1 MRGNFF
7 YQRLGERLYA
17 EREKRKLS
25 QEQLGLI
32 SDVDRSYIA
41 RIEKGGANPTLRVLN
56 KLAKALKIRLSQL
69 LKGV

>member
-7 YQRLGERLYA
+7 YQRLGERLYT

-41 RIEKGGANPTLRVLN
+41 RIEKGDANPTLRVLN

>member
-41 RIEKGGANPTLRVLN
+41 RIERGAANPTLRVLN